1 MVLRRSTEL
10 VIVWRNPADNDGRTI
25 SVSPRQG
32 LDLEREL
39 ADNEVLTYLQML
51 SPDDLRRV
59 SPLGWCKSGSSAR
72 WPCVGPGHE
81 GTTAWGFV

>member
-25 SVSPRQG
+25 SMSPRQG

-72 WPCVGPGHE
+72 
-81 GTTAWGFV
+81 

>member
-25 SVSPRQG
+25 SMSPRQG

-59 SPLGWCKSGSSAR
+59 
-72 WPCVGPGHE
+72 
-81 GTTAWGFV
+81 